1 MDEGIRQNLSA
12 TQTADSLS
20 KQCAQTASASS
31 ASEDNLSASL
41 HLVSVIIPLY
51 NMEEFV
57 EETLRS
63 VLTSSYRNIEVIVVD
78 DGSTDASPRI
88 VAAMAAQDARVM
100 LLQQENAG
108 PSCARNKAVAASQG
122 RYILP
127 VDADNLLA
135 PQFIAQAV
143 RILETQPSV
152 KVVRPTME
160 FIGDKQGLWQLP
172 EFSLALLAR
181 RNHIDTC
188 ALYRRVDFD
197 RVGGYC
203 ETIIAREDW
212 DFWIAV
218 LKDGGDVVRL
228 PEVGY
233 YYRVRKQ
240 SKRIRDRKLKAHVT
254 AVLNQR
260 YRAFFE
266 EQLGGP
272 LRRMRSWS
280 RWINFLTR
288 PLRYC
293 KVVTAEGVASTVKRF
308 VDYLP
313 WRFSQEGREIFKNRN
328 AIRQYELG
336 DDSVVVKQFTLPIAF
351 NRFVYRWLRKS
362 KAQRSYEYAMQLR
375 ALGVG
380 SPEPLGFCDTGSL
393 WQVGYCYYASRTSKL
408 RYNYHEAVNGKQPDE
423 DKFLRTLAKTVAR
436 MHEGGFWHKDLSGN
450 NILWDRVDEGGN
462 PLDATASA
470 QDDYKIAIEL
480 IDLNRMRLGK
490 VSLELGC
497 ANFQRIGMSE
507 KQQMLVAETYAAERG
522 FDAKECFQHIVA
534 ARNRLLRR

>member
-1 MDEGIRQNLSA
+1 MDEGIRQDLRA
-12 TQTADSLS
+12 ADLP
-20 KQCAQTASASS
+20 
-31 ASEDNLSASL
+31 
-41 HLVSVIIPLY
+41 LVSVVVPLY

-57 EETLRS
+57 GDTLRS
-63 VLTSSYRNIEVIVVD
+63 VLASTYRHLEVIVVD
-78 DGSTDASPRI
+78 DGSSDASASI
-88 VAAMAAQDARVM
+88 VAEIAAQDSRVT
-100 LLQQENAG
+100 LLHQENAG
-108 PSCARNKAVAASQG
+108 PCRARNNAVAASHGQ
-122 RYILP
+122 YILP

-143 RILETQPSV
+143 PILEAQPNV
-152 KVVRPTME
+152 KVVCPTME
-160 FIGDKQGLWQLP
+160 FIGDKQGPWRLP
-172 EFSLALLAR
+172 EFSLSLLAR

-188 ALYRRVDFD
+188 ALYRRADFD
-197 RVGGYC
+197 RIGGYC
-203 ETIIAREDW
+203 EEIIAREDW
-212 DFWIAV
+212 DFWISL
-218 LKDGGDVVRL
+218 LKDGGEVVRL
-228 PEVGY
+228 PEVGC

-254 AVLNQR
+254 AVLNER
-260 YRAFFE
+260 HGAFFE

-272 LRRMRSWS
+272 LRKMRSWS

-288 PLRYC
+288 PLRYR
-293 KVVTAEGVASTVKRF
+293 KVVTAPAIAPEVKRF
-308 VDYLP
+308 VHQLP
-313 WRFSQEGREIFKNRN
+313 WRFAHEGREIFKNRN

-351 NRFVYRWLRKS
+351 NRVVYRWWRKS

-408 RYNYHEAVNGKQPDE
+408 RYNYHDAVNGKQPDE
-423 DKFLRTLAKTVAR
+423 EYVLCTLAKTVAR

-450 NILWDRVDEGGN
+450 NILWDRVDDEGN
-462 PLDATASA
+462 PLDVAVYSH
-470 QDDYKIAIEL
+470 QDYKIAIEL
-480 IDLNRMRLGK
+480 IDLNRIGK
-490 VSLELGC
+490 VSLVLGC

-507 KQQMLVAETYAAERG
+507 KHQMLVAEAYAAERG

-534 ARNRLLRR
+534 ARNRLLGR